1 MLYLAVMFW
10 PVLLISS
17 VIGLAVGWLTAG
29 K

>member
-1 MLYLAVMFW
+1 MFYLAEMFW

-17 VIGLAVGWLTAG
+17 VIGVAVGWLTAG